1 MEIKSIKV
9 IEGKNRWSESKDKL
23 IHMVLDLGVYEKKP
37 SNKIEGFYERIK
49 EYLPSLK
56 SHRCS
61 EGRPGGFLKR
71 IKDGTWMGHIVE
83 HVALELQSLAGY
95 DTGWGR
101 TRGVEGQKGVYN
113 VVFNYENK
121 EFGKLAAKE
130 AVNVVKDI
138 INDRDPQIDK
148 IVKKLKPKTLQES
161 IRRILKEERN
171 ISDIIKIAAK
181 EYNCSTWEINNG
193 YCEDFALNVLE
204 KLGGYEDNLF
214 ELSGDMFFNQRDP
227 EFAKEN
233 WGDVIETNYGVWSK
247 NLLDY
252 WGYPPNVNLN
262 LVDDEINHVWLF
274 YNGKHYDAEVPEGV
288 DNWFEIPLIKRL
300 FNRYKKNMVQESIRR
315 ILKEETDP
323 KKEGL
328 LNIIQE
334 DGLYNFTKDTGLSYN
349 DIYHRIG
356 ELPSEV
362 KIQYL
367 KDVVDDLQQFPGE
380 LDLTFITGSI
390 PLYEN
395 DDWQMVYAEYLN
407 NEDNVL
413 RVHLTTFIDDNRD
426 EYDTIHEDD
435 IDYETLET
443 LVSELSEKLQHNR
456 N

>member
-148 IVKKLKPKTLQES
+148 IVKKLKPKTLKES

-214 ELSGDMFFNQRDP
+214 ELSGDMFFDQRDP

-407 NEDNVL
+407 NDDNVL

-443 LVSELSEKLQHNR
+443 LVSEISEKLQYKR

>member
-1 MEIKSIKV
+1 MT
-9 IEGKNRWSESKDKL
+9 N
-23 IHMVLDLGVYEKKP
+23 
-37 SNKIEGFYERIK
+37 
-49 EYLPSLK
+49 LK
-56 SHRCS
+56 
-61 EGRPGGFLKR
+61 
-71 IKDGTWMGHIVE
+71 
-83 HVALELQSLAGY
+83 
-95 DTGWGR
+95 
-101 TRGVEGQKGVYN
+101 
-113 VVFNYENK
+113 
-121 EFGKLAAKE
+121 
-130 AVNVVKDI
+130 
-138 INDRDPQIDK
+138 
-148 IVKKLKPKTLQES
+148 ES

-315 ILKEETDP
+315 ILKEEISAKEAYTEYDSIKTVADGKRDVAFTTLYEP
-323 KKEGL
+323 LSKLLVLMNGLKKIKVVSDDEVNYIVYREGSEDKAKEL
-328 LNIIQE
+328 LRIAKKYGGLLHYEATEEDSRRIGQLLNYNSDEIEEYIDHNRKIKNNIKESIRRILKEETNSKREGMLNIIKE

-349 DIYHRIG
+349 DIYHRMG
-356 ELPSEV
+356 ELPRDV

-367 KDVVDDLQQFPGE
+367 KDVISDLQQTPNE

-395 DDWQMVYAEYLN
+395 DDWQTVYVGYISN
-407 NEDNVL
+407 RNKTL
-413 RVHLTTFIDDNRD
+413 RIHTFIVTEEGYDDD
-426 EYDTIHEDD
+426 YDTIDENN